1 MDFLTRFGIGRSR
14 LTILVMVGLIVQ
26 GLLVYVGMPKRD
38 NPAITIRNALVTV
51 QFPGMAPDRMEDL
64 IVVPVERTAREI
76 GEIEDINTLIS
87 TGRAVVTLTVY
98 DSLPKE
104 RLESVFQDIRNRME
118 DLKKDLPSGTR
129 GPFVNTNYGDV
140 AIATV
145 AVTGEGFSYAEIK
158 QSAEDL
164 REHLYTVDGV
174 SKVTLFGVQEERIWL
189 KIDSRKLAAVG
200 VQIAQVLDDLSAQ
213 NVILPAG
220 QLDAGGV
227 NLILEANGD
236 LESVEEIG
244 DLLTKVQGQ
253 AGFVRLKYLLTV
265 RRGYQSPKD
274 RPVYYNG
281 RPAVILGI
289 EMNDTEDIQKIGKA
303 LQAAVGSFERTQPIG
318 IAYDFSTYQE
328 TNVTTSI
335 NGALSN
341 VAQTFGVVVLV
352 MLVFLGFRAALII
365 AAIVP
370 FTVTFALIGM
380 GYLEIDLQQISI
392 AAVII
397 SLGLLVDNGLV
408 VEDIHGRI
416 ARGVPPD
423 EAATGAGKQFFIPLG
438 VASVTTVS
446 AFIPML
452 IMDGVEG
459 EFTYSLG
466 AVVGVMLLGSWL
478 TALYVLP
485 ALCVWLAGT
494 NTVAKSDKRPNLLV
508 RVYGVT
514 VKKSL
519 VLAPVVIVAA
529 YAAVYGAAQLF
540 PHVKSEMFPLAERAE
555 YLIYLDMP
563 KGTSI
568 ARTEEEALA
577 VERWLPMRQSI
588 RKC

>member
-26 GLLVYVGMPKRD
+26 GLLVYVGMPKRE

-118 DLKKDLPSGTR
+118 DLKKDIPSGTR

-189 KIDSRKLAAVG
+189 EIDSRKLAAVG

-253 AGFVRLKYLLTV
+253 AGFVRLKDLLTV

-281 RPAVILGI
+281 RPAVIVGI
-289 EMNDTEDIQKIGKA
+289 EMNDT
-303 LQAAVGSFERTQPIG
+303 
-318 IAYDFSTYQE
+318 
-328 TNVTTSI
+328 
-335 NGALSN
+335 
-341 VAQTFGVVVLV
+341 
-352 MLVFLGFRAALII
+352 
-365 AAIVP
+365 
-370 FTVTFALIGM
+370 
-380 GYLEIDLQQISI
+380 
-392 AAVII
+392 
-397 SLGLLVDNGLV
+397 
-408 VEDIHGRI
+408 
-416 ARGVPPD
+416 
-423 EAATGAGKQFFIPLG
+423 
-438 VASVTTVS
+438 
-446 AFIPML
+446 
-452 IMDGVEG
+452 
-459 EFTYSLG
+459 
-466 AVVGVMLLGSWL
+466 
-478 TALYVLP
+478 
-485 ALCVWLAGT
+485 
-494 NTVAKSDKRPNLLV
+494 
-508 RVYGVT
+508 
-514 VKKSL
+514 
-519 VLAPVVIVAA
+519 
-529 YAAVYGAAQLF
+529 
-540 PHVKSEMFPLAERAE
+540 
-555 YLIYLDMP
+555 
-563 KGTSI
+563 
-568 ARTEEEALA
+568 
-577 VERWLPMRQSI
+577 
-588 RKC
+588 